1 MGLTSFDLPI
11 KGERHMI
18 KMNLFVVILMVA
30 ISYARAAKS
39 IYVKTTG
46 LSTSPY
52 FEFYKSDDCTSGEYT
67 TLKLFVGTEYEFIRC
82 DTSANHPMKLAKS
95 LTGATPTNTL
105 GTGRAFE
112 SEKLTYTPSENDV
125 GEIKY
130 YCTVSEH
137 TSTMNGDIDVVDLY
151 GKAKQR
157 TKKMWGDTY
166 YNTHKNKFNDFEN
179 KVTEMSNKNS
189 TTRATKAGRALNF
202 TDFKLDE
209 KRVAARA
216 KSTEAEKKDAKKDV
230 ALARREIIKG
240 ALKQLKDA
248 GKDETFAIERTKG
261 GFSKKFEDKMIAKGI
276 QYVDVKKVKAKTG
289 FNNASP
295 DCANKAD
302 VLLSDLQADDAYEI
316 VLEEEGDF
324 SFKCRDS
331 GKPLSKLTLTK
342 KNETDLNTYKAE
354 CWDGSTWKV
363 KNDDLHEDDSYTCD
377 GYESYVASDSGTGT
391 LPGCDGQAQMNATS
405 CADCPGYMFVY
416 LPLDDNGELVD
427 VGGKGTC
434 TACGPDE
441 KTPVSAEF
449 VGAARE
455 FILSMSEKLEF
466 RDKIKIHMCSDQG
479 TEIDDQ
485 GTEIDTNITSVMA
498 TSYADGYAAGQASV
512 TPEDGITQADV
523 DAANATGYA
532 DGYTAGQAAGGG
544 GQAGANCVD
553 KNDGPALKAAYVQ
566 LGQC

>member
-1 MGLTSFDLPI
+1 
-11 KGERHMI
+11 
-18 KMNLFVVILMVA
+18 MNLFIVILMVA
-30 ISYARAAKS
+30 ISYARAAKN
-39 IYVKTTG
+39 IYVKTTAF
-46 LSTSPY
+46 TSPY
-52 FEFYKSDDCTSGEYT
+52 FKFYKSDDCTSGEYT

-105 GTGRAFE
+105 GTGRAFV

-130 YCTVSEH
+130 YCTVSGH

-302 VLLSDLQADDAYEI
+302 VILSDLQADDAYEI

-342 KNETDLNTYKAE
+342 KNETDFNTYKAE

-363 KNDDLHEDDSYTCD
+363 EKDDLHEDDSYTCD
-377 GYESYVASDSGTGT
+377 EYESYVASDSGTGT
-391 LPGCDGQAQMNATS
+391 LPGCDGQDMTNATS
-405 CADCPGYMFVY
+405 CADCPGHMF
-416 LPLDDNGELVD
+416 LDMPDSAVSLFSGL
-427 VGGKGTC
+427 C
-434 TACGPDE
+434 TACDPTNQLITNDNFDATRSLFYGLA
-441 KTPVSAEF
+441 VMFGVQRGMSGAE
-449 VGAARE
+449 
-455 FILSMSEKLEF
+455 LKNYT
-466 RDKIKIHMCSDQG
+466 DNIKIHMCSDQG
-479 TEIDDQ
+479 TEI
-485 GTEIDTNITSVMA
+485 ETNITSVMA
-498 TSYADGYAAGQASV
+498 ASYAAGYAAGYAAAGS
-512 TPEDGITQADV
+512 DV
-523 DAANATGYA
+523 CPTSLEKCNATGLQNIRLLY
-532 DGYTAGQAAGGG
+532 
-544 GQAGANCVD
+544 NNHPD
-553 KNDGPALKAAYVQ
+553 K
-566 LGQC
+566 QC